1 MVCAGVCQQDFLLW
15 EGNVWVGGPH
25 AGHCEGPQWLKLEG
39 RTFWRRALFFSHSP
53 FMIPSSPPFL
63 RVYVKYRH
71 TWNFVLLSAQTPMH
85 QPLSRQLPIFVGIV
99 IKLHP
104 SRQRFCPLCSVIP
117 ERKVSTLPACWS
129 REFFRQFTW
138 LLQNPSLLSA
148 VHWHQSARLV
158 SSLSREQHLC
168 LVFRWW
174 DPSHPTFCFQDILT
188 LSDALITLYSSSFL
202 SYHCYDFIL

>member
-15 EGNVWVGGPH
+15 EGNVWVGGPN

-53 FMIPSSPPFL
+53 FLIPSSPPFL

-104 SRQRFCPLCSVIP
+104 SRQRFCPLCSV
-117 ERKVSTLPACWS
+117 
-129 REFFRQFTW
+129 
-138 LLQNPSLLSA
+138 
-148 VHWHQSARLV
+148 HWHQSARLV
-158 SSLSREQHLC
+158 SSLSREQHLLC

-174 DPSHPTFCFQDILT
+174 DPFHPTFCFQDILT

-202 SYHCYDFIL
+202 CYHCYDFIL